1 MFGFEPAKFCLVG
14 GTFVGVPFCSRIASS
29 SARSRAFSDLRDA
42 SSSFG
47 NAAATVSSSRAQ
59 SESAAARRTA
69 ALLLWKAMLDSLLS
83 VLEQGSRTLLA
94 ARARTPRDRSFARTF
109 TAIFSHRY
117 FTVMRSSGIL
127 TERGKLFLRRLTIE
141 DGWMEGDGK
150 EQQQRQ
156 RRGSQ
161 AAPAASA

>member
-69 ALLLWKAMLDSLLS
+69 ALLLWEAMLDSLLS
-83 VLEQGSRTLLA
+83 VLEQGSRTPLLA

-117 FTVMRSSGIL
+117 FTVMRSSGRSIL
-127 TERGKLFLRRLTIE
+127 TERGKLFLGRLRMV
-141 DGWMEGDGK
+141 GCG
-150 EQQQRQ
+150 
-156 RRGSQ
+156 
-161 AAPAASA
+161 